1 MIDAPLAFAFT
12 AGLVAAI
19 NPCGFAMLP
28 AYLSFFLGREDAD
41 DRDTAKAVTRA
52 ITTSLS
58 LALGFLAVFAVVG
71 SLLNAGVD
79 GLRDV
84 LPWVVIVIGVAMVA
98 LGVSF
103 VLGRK
108 MVVNLP
114 RLQRGGTDRSVGSMA
129 LFGASYATASL
140 GCTLPL
146 FLVAV
151 VTRPDGFASGL
162 VSVIAYALGMTLTI
176 TALTVSM
183 ALARST
189 VLTNLR
195 RVMPHVERISGVL
208 LVLTGLYTIWFWVN
222 DLTAEN
228 GRQPGPIVWV
238 EERSFELQR
247 WVDRTGG
254 LRVGLL
260 LAMIVAGAVL
270 AALVAADRSQGRQRA
285 TAGAERPSVDEPAKS
300 PSA

>member
-12 AGLVAAI
+12 AGLVAAV

-28 AYLSFFLGREDAD
+28 AYLSFFLGRDDGDAD
-41 DRDTAKAVTRA
+41 TTKAVIRA
-52 ITTSLS
+52 IYTSLS
-58 LALGFLAVFAVVG
+58 LAVGFLAVFLVVG
-71 SLLNAGVD
+71 SLLNAGVS
-79 GLRDV
+79 GIRDV
-84 LPWVVIVIGVAMVA
+84 LPWVVIVIGIAMVA
-98 LGVSF
+98 LGISF

-108 MVVNLP
+108 LVVNLP
-114 RLQRGGTDRSVGSMA
+114 RLQRGGTDRSTASMA

-151 VTRPDGFASGL
+151 VTRPDGFVSGTASI
-162 VSVIAYALGMTLTI
+162 VAYALGMTLTV

-183 ALARST
+183 ALARSSM
-189 VLTNLR
+189 LTTLR

-228 GRQPGPIVWV
+228 GRQPGPIRWV

-270 AALVAADRSQGRQRA
+270 VALVAAERNRS
-285 TAGAERPSVDEPAKS
+285 RPSPGSPTAAPADDAVES
-300 PSA
+300 PTA